1 MGLEAIGQCPTKP
14 SNPVVINEV
23 SGDSGQSD
31 ASNDGIV
38 ELAGIP
44 GTNIGGMVVTNGEWA
59 VIIPAGTLMP
69 ADGVYLIACS
79 QQSVSAAGGV
89 AGEGITNSCVP
100 GTNGLSCPQCDYPG
114 LVPDFDVCNPA
125 NAIYYD
131 PAASGFTIDNAD
143 ASDGDQVVL
152 FNNDGTIADAV
163 KWGTT
168 TTTSAGATTYGGS
181 SGDADN
187 VAPSTS
193 GYTLGTPGIR
203 GDGTAATG
211 VPLMPAGNCP
221 GPAITY
227 VMPRTDDPRYV
238 NLGTNIKGCNSS
250 YQRSGAIATASLV
263 GSGTDVMN
271 AASQWN
277 INTALTQ
284 TGIQT
289 NNTSTAA
296 VNNTNHPTPGV
307 PNSTPAFAWIPPSS
321 LNVCSP
327 QTFTFGLEVYN
338 YQHVSGLSCAGGLIT
353 TSGNAGSEIG
363 SVVIVNEGAPQTW
376 TSVTPNTTTGT
387 TTLSFT
393 TASLGEGTHT
403 IRLQWDDYTN
413 CCSGAE
419 CYESVTYTVKV
430 LPTFTQSKTS
440 ISCPTDAVAGSINLS
455 PFFSGGNTP
464 YTYTISSDAGNVS
477 TGAGGTLSGSIMTLP
492 ATATGTYII
501 KVEEAAQACGTPKY
515 ITVNSNCAA
524 APPACPVFINDASC
538 STPDG
543 AKCPGDII
551 QMSLNPTSSTNLPN
565 GGSIEWVLDTD
576 NDNDVFDEPAGS
588 VIASQTISVTA
599 SSVVYKDCSNLVAGD
614 VVIVDIQSDAD
625 DRFSFI
631 PLVNI
636 AASTTIIF
644 TDRGVSGS
652 GWYASS
658 GAAESGF
665 ISWTAPSGGVLAG
678 NIITI
683 TVAGALTPGT
693 LTNLSISGPGTISY
707 SESGGSGDF
716 SLAND
721 GDQVLAYCGTAGTYP
736 SSFIYGVTTYA
747 QNLWQYNSTE
757 GSNSSDIPEG
767 LTNGST
773 AVAVGVN
780 NTNGNEY
787 DNAIW
792 NCNTGTISDTRNNI
806 LSNVSDYTKWTG
818 NNTRQSLPSCSVN
831 VTGATSSTLTTLAP
845 TCATYTIP
853 TSMCNTTI
861 RIKPRISPDPGSA
874 DCTGDNNPTLPS
886 KIYTITCPSVTL
898 TGGGNACAPTTVPLT
913 ITFTNPS
920 TGFSATVNYSING
933 IAQTP
938 LTITSSPYTLN
949 ATSSGTYVITSVAF
963 SSPASTC
970 NATISGSSEVTI
982 SPLVTATITGG
993 TSPSTCAGSGTVS
1006 ITLAGTAPWSFTLRN
1021 TTTGASYDLTSD
1033 ASPYTATG
1041 LAPGTYSVVSVRDDN
1056 NCAGTTS
1063 GMYTVTAP
1071 ADLPVLAVIPAQT
1084 VCSDSPVI
1092 NLTSLNPTVT
1102 GGSGGGS
1109 YTWYYDDPSLPGTHI
1124 LVPNPNSVNITVS
1137 RTFYV
1142 RYTDAS
1148 SCTAYGSVMVN
1159 FSTLPAVTGTPTNQ
1173 DCTAGTPAKIDVS
1186 IPAATGYAYT
1196 ITTGTSGSGTLATA
1210 IAATSSTLTFTAGG
1224 GILTGTG
1231 GGLPSY
1237 PTTGGT
1243 SYTIR
1248 VFNTASGCFTDIT
1261 RSVSSQACFVCPSIG
1276 NISTIA
1282 PICKGNTFNITAT
1295 NLVNLCI
1302 ANNTERN
1309 FGISFVNFMG
1319 TTPPSDVYSGGT
1331 LMGTVPY
1338 SVINSC
1344 AGSATLS
1351 NLGGSLD
1358 AGSYTICAILSPTS
1372 DNVTC
1377 RPYQCVTYTINA
1389 LPTVTTTSNGP
1400 VCTGQTINLQTT
1412 SPTGLPASAYDWTGP
1427 GGYIQNDTQNPSR
1440 TGATIS
1446 MAGDYT
1452 VTVTDVN
1459 NCSGVSTV
1467 NVVVQPLPSLIL
1479 GTNPT
1484 VCLKSTTASLPFTS
1498 ITGAPNQFSIDFDN
1512 AANAAGISDIPL
1524 TGLTSSS
1531 IGITLPPSLAAGTYY
1546 GTISVI
1552 NSASSCTGIPVSFS
1566 ITVLNDIVIAAEAT
1580 CTGVSQPMTGMSLDI
1595 SAYTPQYYIT
1605 VTSVSG
1611 GNNANYNVS
1620 VHGSTQV
1627 YSGSPLT
1634 FGPFNHS
1641 IPLTGNAPI
1650 IVTASDYMPN
1660 FGLPTCSGTT
1670 SVDETICAPSGVY
1683 CDCSGTAPVPPNGG
1697 VIIAQANPGTYNN
1710 NGYTQFYVLVN
1721 SGIIVTSNSTG
1732 LFTNLSEGTYLV
1744 YAVNVKNSDY
1754 ATLLAS
1760 MSQGTPIVGFSGG
1773 LNPCYAILASPAYV
1787 VDCHPNISYSA
1798 VQPVCKRDAVTL
1810 STSATGGKPS
1820 YSYLWNAN
1828 LSGTINGT
1836 PAVTAPTFTF
1846 PALGNHP
1853 SYGPYFV
1860 TITDAN
1866 GCITTGDALYV
1877 PIKPSL
1883 SKPVISPMITGCDGY
1898 MPAIT
1903 STCSNAVPD
1912 FSNAIFNFDKED
1924 LLPIYIG
1931 TGAESVVRVSNDVG
1945 GPTFLSGN
1953 PSSGSSLNTSSW
1965 RTPTLDPNKFIEVC
1979 IRPESECYTLNITGF
1994 SFDYRRSG
2002 TGPQN
2007 LEIRYSTDGWQTFTI
2022 LGSFSGFED
2031 SQFLNSGILNLNQC
2045 SNAVCFRIYG
2055 YNASSSVGTLRL
2067 DNIKISGNSS
2077 VVRYNFY
2084 KNNINGTLLAAAVA
2098 SYTPTTKAASGPEI
2112 ICIQAVNTV
2121 PCNPLCASDLSCT
2134 TVISNNNTPS
2144 LSCKNHINISVDK
2157 NCEGG
2162 SLAELFTS
2170 TAKVLPEFYTV
2181 IVKTN
2186 KGKIVSPV
2194 SYKEFLGQTLTVSVV
2209 DRCNNNSC
2217 WGTMKIEDKMP
2228 PIIVCNSSI
2237 TVQCDSAALFLR
2249 NNISGIDP
2257 NRVLF
2262 RPAKF
2267 DNCGFSSDSL
2277 LTLHDFRKDCGGM
2290 IVRNWSY
2297 TDCGG
2302 MTAKCKDTVFIV
2314 PINMDRIMCPNK
2326 EVVVDC
2332 GVDISPDGI
2341 YDFFG
2346 SNSTSRRNAYP
2357 YVNRTG
2363 TTPVRLDN
2371 VCSFITFYN
2380 DVTLEA
2386 CSVGCKGNNKVIRR
2400 WTTLDWCTGNLY
2412 ECTQVIKSIDTEGP
2426 TFLVNDETVSTN
2438 PWGCTADFWMPEVW
2452 ELHDNCDHHPTIT
2465 VKAADIVH
2473 GLTVTWVAGKG
2484 WRAAGVPCGV
2494 TTFKYIGTDCC
2505 GNETIHLMDI
2515 TVADRTAPVPVTKQ
2529 NIVVGLTPGYDAH
2542 GTADAS
2548 AKLFA
2553 PSVDNGSNDNCS
2565 DVRIEIR
2572 RALNSPLCSNI
2583 GYYGHNNNRTYSSM
2597 PGINFSTSSSPTAN
2611 ITWTW
2616 TSSSGS
2622 RTRDAGVSPTNM
2634 NWKVVLIDEAQG
2646 QWTWRDMSVVN
2657 GATVVRP
2664 EFWDYTGSV
2673 GAGSTWRTSRAN
2685 ITRADATKLHN
2696 FLDTDGG
2703 KFVKFCCEDIPAG
2716 QAFGSHDVQ
2725 MRVWDDGNKDG
2736 CIGCWVLATDANPNP
2751 QQDNFNETW
2760 STVRVENNNPPIL
2773 VCPKDATIFCDWPI
2787 ETSVG
2792 VWKSVAGVNF
2802 DKTGVAEANG
2812 ACGNPAVE
2820 FSDAEELDKCDLGW
2834 IRRTFRVPFTPK
2846 GSTTVQYITCRQN
2859 IRVLQSN
2866 STQVWNFAADSRYSH
2881 TAPAVNTNQT
2891 VFCNAPTGAPA
2902 PVACTG
2908 PTAADIAAWEP
2919 RYVQAPCDVIGLN
2932 VSQPEQFDFEDGVCR
2947 KWVVKYKFV
2956 NWCDHKEVCYY
2967 KTFVFEDVIA
2977 PVVAC
2982 KDTCIA
2988 AGANCKTTVTLTK
3001 SANDDGGCIPNDPN
3015 RWLKWYVVID
3025 EWADGTV
3032 DYAYSSFVP
3041 TNWNFGGGQTLQV
3054 SPGVWVPAKYVAPSK
3069 PKDNITITFPNIIE
3083 GKHSYHKVTWKV
3095 TDGCHNFGACT
3106 ETIEVKDKKAPTPY
3120 CVHLS
3125 TALMATPA
3133 GSTAKP
3139 MVELWARD
3147 FDKGSFD
3154 GDLAWPCTAQKDLL
3168 FTFNGEHPILT
3179 SLNTEHLFKGKGLS
3193 ATPAE
3198 YAAGTAQ
3205 KWLPATKTS
3214 GKIWTSDAL
3223 QGKSSNEVQVNVSVW
3238 DWNLNTDFCMVNLKL
3253 VCNGNGCPTG
3263 GAGSRIAGTVATES
3277 NQTVSN
3283 VTVTIDANITEYPVS
3298 VTTPSNG
3305 TFEKSVPNGIDYEVT
3320 ASKGGDYINGV
3331 STLDLVMIQRHI
3343 LGIET
3348 LSSPYKMIAADVNN
3362 DGKVTAQDLTELR
3375 KLILGIYNELPNNA
3389 SWRFPISSQTMNAST
3404 PFPYLE
3410 KIAISSLD
3418 KDMMNQNFVAV
3429 KVGDVNGNV
3438 TTNVASPAVESR
3450 SANTVAMTVAEQ
3462 TIAAGDVVDIAVTA
3476 ANFNDVAGFQYTMN
3490 LKGASFV
3497 GIDGG
3502 AIGIND
3508 NNIGVIANDVVT
3520 MSYASDKG
3528 VTVANDEVLF
3538 TITVKADRA
3547 VKVSEMLSIGSAVTS
3562 AEAYTSDLKVGKVS
3576 LEVRTAPVTAIE
3588 LMQNEPNP
3596 FKGQTTVSFNMPEPA
3611 AASLSVYDVTGK
3623 VVTVRNINANK
3634 GLNSETFTREQLGA
3648 SGVMYY
3654 TLKSGDFTATKKMII
3669 IE

>member
-1 MGLEAIGQCPTKP
+1 MKRFLLFICGLLCMSVLSVETANAQCPAPTALSALNIGQNSASLRWT
-14 SNPVVINEV
+14 
-23 SGDSGQSD
+23 
-31 ASNDGIV
+31 SNDTPLDNCWTLVVGGQG
-38 ELAGIP
+38 LANCNNTGQAS
-44 GTNIGGMVVTNGEWA
+44 VVA
-59 VIIPAGTLMP
+59 TL
-69 ADGVYLIACS
+69 CNN
-79 QQSVSAAGGV
+79 GGV
-89 AGEGITNSCVP
+89 PTSN
-100 GTNGLSCPQCDYPG
+100 
-114 LVPDFDVCNPA
+114 NPA
-125 NAIYYD
+125 
-131 PAASGFTIDNAD
+131 
-143 ASDGDQVVL
+143 
-152 FNNDGTIADAV
+152 
-163 KWGTT
+163 
-168 TTTSAGATTYGGS
+168 
-181 SGDADN
+181 
-187 VAPSTS
+187 
-193 GYTLGTPGIR
+193 
-203 GDGTAATG
+203 
-211 VPLMPAGNCP
+211 
-221 GPAITY
+221 
-227 VMPRTDDPRYV
+227 
-238 NLGTNIKGCNSS
+238 
-250 YQRSGAIATASLV
+250 
-263 GSGTDVMN
+263 
-271 AASQWN
+271 
-277 INTALTQ
+277 
-284 TGIQT
+284 
-289 NNTSTAA
+289 
-296 VNNTNHPTPGV
+296 
-307 PNSTPAFAWIPPSS
+307 
-321 LNVCSP
+321 
-327 QTFTFGLEVYN
+327 
-338 YQHVSGLSCAGGLIT
+338 VS
-353 TSGNAGSEIG
+353 
-363 SVVIVNEGAPQTW
+363 
-376 TSVTPNTTTGT
+376 
-387 TTLSFT
+387 F
-393 TASLGEGTHT
+393 
-403 IRLQWDDYTN
+403 
-413 CCSGAE
+413 
-419 CYESVTYTVKV
+419 
-430 LPTFTQSKTS
+430 
-440 ISCPTDAVAGSINLS
+440 
-455 PFFSGGNTP
+455 
-464 YTYTISSDAGNVS
+464 
-477 TGAGGTLSGSIMTLP
+477 
-492 ATATGTYII
+492 
-501 KVEEAAQACGTPKY
+501 
-515 ITVNSNCAA
+515 
-524 APPACPVFINDASC
+524 
-538 STPDG
+538 
-543 AKCPGDII
+543 
-551 QMSLNPTSSTNLPN
+551 
-565 GGSIEWVLDTD
+565 
-576 NDNDVFDEPAGS
+576 
-588 VIASQTISVTA
+588 
-599 SSVVYKDCSNLVAGD
+599 
-614 VVIVDIQSDAD
+614 
-625 DRFSFI
+625 
-631 PLVNI
+631 
-636 AASTTIIF
+636 
-644 TDRGVSGS
+644 
-652 GWYASS
+652 
-658 GAAESGF
+658 
-665 ISWTAPSGGVLAG
+665 
-678 NIITI
+678 
-683 TVAGALTPGT
+683 TVAGQVITAVVNGLQAGTDYEFFVSETCNGIGTPANVSVCTGPLAFIT
-693 LTNLSISGPGTISY
+693 LDAQYTVSATTIRPTCP
-707 SESGGSGDF
+707 F
-716 SLAND
+716 
-721 GDQVLAYCGTAGTYP
+721 GTANYVANG
-736 SSFIYGVTTYA
+736 SFTVA
-747 QNLWQYNSTE
+747 V
-757 GSNSSDIPEG
+757 
-767 LTNGST
+767 TNGST
-773 AVAVGVN
+773 
-780 NTNGNEY
+780 
-787 DNAIW
+787 
-792 NCNTGTISDTRNNI
+792 
-806 LSNVSDYTKWTG
+806 
-818 NNTRQSLPSCSVN
+818 
-831 VTGATSSTLTTLAP
+831 
-845 TCATYTIP
+845 CAGTYT
-853 TSMCNTTI
+853 
-861 RIKPRISPDPGSA
+861 
-874 DCTGDNNPTLPS
+874 
-886 KIYTITCPSVTL
+886 V
-898 TGGGNACAPTTVPLT
+898 NAVP
-913 ITFTNPS
+913 
-920 TGFSATVNYSING
+920 V
-933 IAQTP
+933 
-938 LTITSSPYTLN
+938 
-949 ATSSGTYVITSVAF
+949 
-963 SSPASTC
+963 
-970 NATISGSSEVTI
+970 
-982 SPLVTATITGG
+982 
-993 TSPSTCAGSGTVS
+993 AGSGP
-1006 ITLAGTAPWSFTLRN
+1006 AGS
-1021 TTTGASYDLTSD
+1021 
-1033 ASPYTATG
+1033 
-1041 LAPGTYSVVSVRDDN
+1041 
-1056 NCAGTTS
+1056 
-1063 GMYTVTAP
+1063 
-1071 ADLPVLAVIPAQT
+1071 
-1084 VCSDSPVI
+1084 
-1092 NLTSLNPTVT
+1092 
-1102 GGSGGGS
+1102 
-1109 YTWYYDDPSLPGTHI
+1109 
-1124 LVPNPNSVNITVS
+1124 
-1137 RTFYV
+1137 
-1142 RYTDAS
+1142 
-1148 SCTAYGSVMVN
+1148 
-1159 FSTLPAVTGTPTNQ
+1159 
-1173 DCTAGTPAKIDVS
+1173 
-1186 IPAATGYAYT
+1186 
-1196 ITTGTSGSGTLATA
+1196 
-1210 IAATSSTLTFTAGG
+1210 
-1224 GILTGTG
+1224 
-1231 GGLPSY
+1231 
-1237 PTTGGT
+1237 
-1243 SYTIR
+1243 
-1248 VFNTASGCFTDIT
+1248 
-1261 RSVSSQACFVCPSIG
+1261 
-1276 NISTIA
+1276 
-1282 PICKGNTFNITAT
+1282 
-1295 NLVNLCI
+1295 
-1302 ANNTERN
+1302 
-1309 FGISFVNFMG
+1309 
-1319 TTPPSDVYSGGT
+1319 TPPST
-1331 LMGTVPY
+1331 TV
-1338 SVINSC
+1338 
-1344 AGSATLS
+1344 
-1351 NLGGSLD
+1351 
-1358 AGSYTICAILSPTS
+1358 
-1372 DNVTC
+1372 
-1377 RPYQCVTYTINA
+1377 VTYIGFPAGNFLFANA
-1389 LPTVTTTSNGP
+1389 GA
-1400 VCTGQTINLQTT
+1400 GQ
-1412 SPTGLPASAYDWTGP
+1412 
-1427 GGYIQNDTQNPSR
+1427 
-1440 TGATIS
+1440 
-1446 MAGDYT
+1446 YT
-1452 VTVTDVN
+1452 VTVTETGACNPPTDPLVVLVTVPNGVDATAPTFYVTDVLGN
-1459 NCSGVSTV
+1459 ILADNDGATATGAARNFGSTTIPEGACGRQDQYYVYGTDGCSGSVT
-1467 NVVVQPLPSLIL
+1467 
-1479 GTNPT
+1479 
-1484 VCLKSTTASLPFTS
+1484 
-1498 ITGAPNQFSIDFDN
+1498 
-1512 AANAAGISDIPL
+1512 AANAVSATSSTTPATVVPATQVTVTPDGLGFYLVDVFWSVGQTTVTISFQDATGNTASVTLTRNVIDNTDPVVKILSSSQFVIPQCATTITGIVTFQIDDLCDQNAVNWANFVPNFGGATGVLNFTGNNYREYLVTFPAVGSYLVAASYIDAYGNTGFIDQVITVTKASENQPPKIIAAAETFTAAKCFGDVISVYGFTVTDDCEDIVPGNIL
-1524 TGLTSSS
+1524 FSIPGATNVSLYFQQTVGSNRTLYREYQVQLDANLTSPFEVSYFAN
-1531 IGITLPPSLAAGTYY
+1531 IRYTPPVGAQVFVLPE
-1546 GTISVI
+1546 
-1552 NSASSCTGIPVSFS
+1552 
-1566 ITVLNDIVIAAEAT
+1566 ITV
-1580 CTGVSQPMTGMSLDI
+1580 VSQPDLI
-1595 SAYTPQYYIT
+1595 
-1605 VTSVSG
+1605 
-1611 GNNANYNVS
+1611 
-1620 VHGSTQV
+1620 
-1627 YSGSPLT
+1627 
-1634 FGPFNHS
+1634 
-1641 IPLTGNAPI
+1641 API
-1650 IVTASDYMPN
+1650 IVHPSQDISINLDPCGPSVASTTFEVSLIDDC
-1660 FGLPTCSGTT
+1660 GIASGTLSFPVGITGAT
-1670 SVDETICAPSGVY
+1670 SLSAGGQRITLGNIPV
-1683 CDCSGTAPVPPNGG
+1683 GTHNILITA
-1697 VIIAQANPGTYNN
+1697 TD
-1710 NGYTQFYVLVN
+1710 N
-1721 SGIIVTSNSTG
+1721 SGRTRQEDFRIIVTQAATPTQLVCIGQLNYSVGESCNDEITPQLLLNTPGICNSAFTVSIEPFGGNRVDKRHIGKNWTYSVTNNATGNKCWGKILVEDKFAPTIICRPAMTISCDAVSTILSQNST
-1732 LFTNLSEGTYLV
+1732 TTWNR
-1744 YAVNVKNSDY
+1744 
-1754 ATLLAS
+1754 
-1760 MSQGTPIVGFSGG
+1760 
-1773 LNPCYAILASPAYV
+1773 
-1787 VDCHPNISYSA
+1787 
-1798 VQPVCKRDAVTL
+1798 PVM
-1810 STSATGGKPS
+1810 
-1820 YSYLWNAN
+1820 N
-1828 LSGTINGT
+1828 
-1836 PAVTAPTFTF
+1836 
-1846 PALGNHP
+1846 
-1853 SYGPYFV
+1853 
-1860 TITDAN
+1860 
-1866 GCITTGDALYV
+1866 
-1877 PIKPSL
+1877 
-1883 SKPVISPMITGCDGY
+1883 
-1898 MPAIT
+1898 
-1903 STCSNAVPD
+1903 
-1912 FSNAIFNFDKED
+1912 
-1924 LLPIYIG
+1924 
-1931 TGAESVVRVSNDVG
+1931 
-1945 GPTFLSGN
+1945 
-1953 PSSGSSLNTSSW
+1953 
-1965 RTPTLDPNKFIEVC
+1965 
-1979 IRPESECYTLNITGF
+1979 
-1994 SFDYRRSG
+1994 
-2002 TGPQN
+2002 
-2007 LEIRYSTDGWQTFTI
+2007 
-2022 LGSFSGFED
+2022 
-2031 SQFLNSGILNLNQC
+2031 
-2045 SNAVCFRIYG
+2045 
-2055 YNASSSVGTLRL
+2055 
-2067 DNIKISGNSS
+2067 
-2077 VVRYNFY
+2077 
-2084 KNNINGTLLAAAVA
+2084 
-2098 SYTPTTKAASGPEI
+2098 
-2112 ICIQAVNTV
+2112 
-2121 PCNPLCASDLSCT
+2121 
-2134 TVISNNNTPS
+2134 
-2144 LSCKNHINISVDK
+2144 
-2157 NCEGG
+2157 
-2162 SLAELFTS
+2162 
-2170 TAKVLPEFYTV
+2170 
-2181 IVKTN
+2181 
-2186 KGKIVSPV
+2186 
-2194 SYKEFLGQTLTVSVV
+2194 
-2209 DRCNNNSC
+2209 
-2217 WGTMKIEDKMP
+2217 
-2228 PIIVCNSSI
+2228 
-2237 TVQCDSAALFLR
+2237 
-2249 NNISGIDP
+2249 
-2257 NRVLF
+2257 
-2262 RPAKF
+2262 
-2267 DNCGFSSDSL
+2267 DNCGIVDVKM
-2277 LTLHDFRKDCGGM
+2277 TIHDFTKDCGGF
-2290 IVRNWSY
+2290 ILRKWSIK
-2297 TDCGG
+2297 DCGG
-2302 MTAKCKDTVFIV
+2302 FTKTCEDRIDVLPVNPA
-2314 PINMDRIMCPNK
+2314 RIMCPDNV
-2326 EVVVDC
+2326 EVTC
-2332 GVDISPDGI
+2332 GV
-2341 YDFFG
+2341 
-2346 SNSTSRRNAYP
+2346 
-2357 YVNRTG
+2357 
-2363 TTPVRLDN
+2363 RLEPEYLWAH
-2371 VCSFITFYN
+2371 IK
-2380 DVTLEA
+2380 DVTGSDAEATRSVYPWLKTADLAGVQGRLHGVCKFISTYTDQNLEA
-2386 CSVGCKGNNKVIRR
+2386 CAVGCKGNNKVIRR

-2412 ECTQVIKSIDTEGP
+2412 ECTQVIKSIDSEGP

-2452 ELHDNCDHHPTIT
+2452 ELHDNCDHNPTIT

-2553 PSVDNGSNDNCS
+2553 PSVDNGSHDNCS

-2572 RALNSPLCSNI
+2572 RALDSPLCSNI

-2646 QWTWRDMSVVN
+2646 QWTWRDMSVVS

-2846 GSTTVQYITCRQN
+2846 GSTTVQYITCIQN

-2919 RYVQAPCDVIGLN
+2919 KYVQAPCDVIGLN

-3596 FKGQTTVSFNMPEPA
+3596 FKGQTTVSFNMPEAA